1 MCGEGIIPLYRH
13 VAGPDLDFTV
23 VGGEIARKCKALA
36 RCLQRL
42 GHGKV
47 VRQIPTKVDNR
58 FRIWL
63 LDLGSVGASALIG
76 SDMVDSELRT
86 ELREDV
92 RRLYAGLMPR
102 QDFEEA
108 FYFRYASTDDQAI
121 REVANLCAKIAS
133 GKTPNPT
140 SDPDKSKRNKA
151 ALMRSMLFL
160 NSNLDYE
167 WPGDSVSPGHR
178 TVVGLTLF
186 LILPVIMAVVLFW
199 LPIPVAISE
208 EFTTP
213 LALVGVAGM
222 FGALC
227 LICYQPESLHRQK
240 DLLSGKDPE
249 LWPFRRVDDLQQVA
263 TRCHV
268 AHEFVQHRI

>member
-1 MCGEGIIPLYRH
+1 
-13 VAGPDLDFTV
+13 
-23 VGGEIARKCKALA
+23 
-36 RCLQRL
+36 
-42 GHGKV
+42 
-47 VRQIPTKVDNR
+47 
-58 FRIWL
+58 
-63 LDLGSVGASALIG
+63 
-76 SDMVDSELRT
+76 MVDTELRT

-92 RRLYAGLMPR
+92 RLLYAGLMPR

-108 FYFRYASTDDQAI
+108 FYFRYASTDDQAV
-121 REVANLCAKIAS
+121 REVANLCASIAS
-133 GKTPNPT
+133 GKTPIATGDLDT
-140 SDPDKSKRNKA
+140 SARDKA
-151 ALMRSMLFL
+151 ALVRSMLFL

-178 TVVGLTLF
+178 TIVGLTLF

-227 LICYQPESLHRQK
+227 LICYQPASSNRQQ

-249 LWPFRRVDDLQQVA
+249 LWPFKRIDDLHKSA
-263 TRCHV
+263 NRCHV
-268 AHEFVQHRI
+268 AHEFVQQWI